1 VGERPV
7 PAFKSAQPE
16 VVRGMVANGLG
27 YSILNFPLKS
37 THTVDGEDFVVKRFK
52 DDVTAAT
59 LGIAQ
64 SRNMKPRQVVRR
76 FASFCETQ
84 IKKQHAKR

>member
-1 VGERPV
+1 
-7 PAFKSAQPE
+7 
-16 VVRGMVANGLG
+16 MVANGLG

-52 DDVTAAT
+52 DDVAATT

-64 SRNMKPRQVVRR
+64 SRNMKLRQVVRH
-76 FASFCETQ
+76 FASFCEAH
-84 IKKQHAKR
+84 IRKHHAKR